1 MQFLLLGLAALVLFL
16 IAARAYTMANPQVL
30 VRQLRI
36 GVGVAALAGAGFL
49 VFRGLVGYAMS
60 LAALG
65 SWLLW
70 GAGVAFPG
78 AAFPA
83 ERRSRR
89 ARPRAWTTEHLE
101 VELEHDTGAI
111 SGQVRKG
118 RFAGRELESLA
129 PIEMAQLWQ
138 DCRFAD
144 PQSAQILEAYLDR
157 VHPSWREDLSRAEGA
172 DSAAASGR
180 MTREQALDILGL
192 EAGASEDDI
201 RRAHREL
208 MMKVHPDHG
217 GSDLPRRQAQRGQGR
232 AFEVGRVNSRL
243 VTRP

>member
-16 IAARAYTMANPQVL
+16 IAARAYTLANPQVL

-36 GVGVAALAGAGFL
+36 GAGVAALAGAGFL

-70 GAGVAFPG
+70 GTGGFSWGSFPG
-78 AAFPA
+78 GAQKSPGQT
-83 ERRSRR
+83 SRVV
-89 ARPRAWTTEHLE
+89 TDHLE
-101 VELEHDTGAI
+101 VELDHDTGAI
-111 SGQVRKG
+111 NGQVRKG
-118 RFAGRELESLA
+118 AFAGRALESLS
-129 PIEMAQLWQ
+129 PLEMSRLWG

-157 VHPSWREDLSRAEGA
+157 VHPSWREDLSRAEGTEG
-172 DSAAASGR
+172 AASSGE
-180 MTREQALDILGL
+180 MTREQALDVLGL
-192 EAGASEDDI
+192 EPGASEDDI

-208 MMKVHPDHG
+208 IMKVHPDHG
-217 GSDLPRRQAQRGQGR
+217 GSTFLAAKINEAKDVL
-232 AFEVGRVNSRL
+232 L
-243 VTRP
+243 K

>member
-70 GAGVAFPG
+70 GAGGFPWGGFPG
-78 AAFPA
+78 GAQKSPGQT
-83 ERRSRR
+83 SRVV
-89 ARPRAWTTEHLE
+89 TDHLE

-157 VHPSWREDLSRAEGA
+157 VHPSWREDLAHADSGEGA
-172 DSAAASGR
+172 ASSGK

-192 EAGASEDDI
+192 QPGASEDDI

-217 GSDLPRRQAQRGQGR
+217 GSTFLAAKLNEAKDVL
-232 AFEVGRVNSRL
+232 L
-243 VTRP
+243 K